1 MANGA
6 TIVIRRKK
14 YGIGDIYPNIIN
26 LENKINL

>member
-1 MANGA
+1 MGLLFQSEE
-6 TIVIRRKK
+6 KE